1 MRTLSARRAVDLL
14 RTISPAGW
22 RGALARRAAS
32 LSNQERARLRFL
44 SNQVLAP
51 LCLIAVA
58 VIAYKFW
65 A

>member
-1 MRTLSARRAVDLL
+1 VDLL